1 MNLLGENRGDSLEID
16 AEFQLNPAVG
26 CFGFRVRVGE
36 CEQTTVAYDMQ
47 QQKVIL
53 DRSNSGESS
62 FDNGFARLHSAGMAP
77 VDGKIRLKIF
87 VDRSSVEV
95 FGNDGEVVLSD
106 TIFPAERSQGLELF
120 TQAGEISL
128 NALDIY
134 ELRPA
139 NFTSS
144 P

>member
-1 MNLLGENRGDSLEID
+1 
-16 AEFQLNPAVG
+16 
-26 CFGFRVRVGE
+26 
-36 CEQTTVAYDMQ
+36 
-47 QQKVIL
+47 
-53 DRSNSGESS
+53 
-62 FDNGFARLHSAGMAP
+62 MAP

-120 TQAGEISL
+120 TRTGEISL